1 MDLSFAFNFIDM
13 VLIFAAGFTAA
24 FMDATVGGGG
34 LITLPM
40 FMGMGWPVAYAM
52 GTNKVAAVI
61 SLGTSAYTYYKAGKL
76 DHHILKLLPLAFA
89 AGISGGLLIMVLP
102 ADFLRYVVVGLLTLV
117 GIYTFFHKNLGQK
130 NSKPLNPFYK
140 KWCMLIAIVLGFYDG
155 FFGPGSGTFYIFS
168 FLWVGYDYVTASANG
183 KMLTT
188 AAVFGAFLIFLYNGT
203 VVWIYALAMAFG
215 LIPGAIVG
223 SRFVMTHDLRFIR
236 PMYLAMVTILIGKQI
251 YLLLK

>member
-1 MDLSFAFNFIDM
+1 MEFVAALDFLDIA
-13 VLIFAAGFTAA
+13 LIFLAGFTAA

-34 LITLPM
+34 LITLPL
-40 FMGMGWPVAYAM
+40 FMGMGWPIAYAM
-52 GTNKVAAVI
+52 GTNKIAALV

-76 DHHILKLLPLAFA
+76 DSHILKLLPLAFV
-89 AGISGGLLIMVLP
+89 AGIAGSLLILVLP

-117 GIYTFFHKNLGQK
+117 GLYTFVHKNLGQK
-130 NSKPLNPFYK
+130 DAKPLHPFYK
-140 KWCMLIAIVLGFYDG
+140 KWGMLIAIVLGFYDG
-155 FFGPGSGTFYIFS
+155 FFGPGSGTFYIFA

-203 VVWIYALAMAFG
+203 IVWLYALAMALG

-251 YLLLK
+251 YLLL